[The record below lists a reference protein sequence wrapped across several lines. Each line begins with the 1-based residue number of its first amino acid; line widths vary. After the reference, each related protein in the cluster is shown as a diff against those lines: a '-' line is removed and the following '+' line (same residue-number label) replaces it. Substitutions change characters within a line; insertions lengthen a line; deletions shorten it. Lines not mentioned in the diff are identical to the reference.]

1 MIEEKKKQ
9 KTTKIF
15 LTGESLGLKCEL
27 VRYFE
32 YFPLLCNG
40 LEGK

>member
-1 MIEEKKKQ
+1 MIEGKKK
-9 KTTKIF
+9 KNYKNIF
-15 LTGESLGLKCEL
+15 NQESLGLKCEL